1 MEFTGLTIQEK
12 KAIREALELIGY
24 YDVSENENSIQE
36 WLDDDTISICTC
48 RSGRTAA
55 CIITDCKE
63 ACVYVDTLE
72 QLTDVQIKRELL

>member
-1 MEFTGLTIQEK
+1 MELQSQER
-12 KAIREALELIGY
+12 KAVKTALELLGY
-24 YDVSENENSIQE
+24 YDVAESEDTIQE
-36 WLDDDTISICTC
+36 WLADDTISICTC

>member
-1 MEFTGLTIQEK
+1 MELQNQER
-12 KAIREALELIGY
+12 KAVKTALELLGY
-24 YDVSENENSIQE
+24 YDVAESEDTIQE
-36 WLDDDTISICTC
+36 WLADDTISICTC

-72 QLTDVQIKRELL
+72 QLTDVQIERELL

>member
-1 MEFTGLTIQEK
+1 MELTSQEI
-12 KAIREALELIGY
+12 KAIKAALELLGY
-24 YDVSENENSIQE
+24 YDVAESKDTMQE
-36 WLDDDTISICTC
+36 WLADDTISICTC
-48 RSGRTAA
+48 RSGHTAA

>member
-1 MEFTGLTIQEK
+1 MELQSQER
-12 KAIREALELIGY
+12 KAVKTALELLGY
-24 YDVSENENSIQE
+24 YDVAESEDTIQE
-36 WLDDDTISICTC
+36 WLADDTISICTC

-72 QLTDVQIKRELL
+72 QLTDVQIKCELL

>member
-1 MEFTGLTIQEK
+1 MELTKQEI
-12 KAIREALELIGY
+12 KAIKAALELLGY
-24 YDVSENENSIQE
+24 YDVAESKDTMQD
-36 WLDDDTISICTC
+36 WLADDTISICTC

-55 CIITDCKE
+55 YIITDCKE

>member
-1 MEFTGLTIQEK
+1 MELTKQEI
-12 KAIREALELIGY
+12 KAIKAALELLGY
-24 YDVSENENSIQE
+24 YDVAESKDTMQE
-36 WLDDDTISICTC
+36 WLADDTISICTC

>member
-1 MEFTGLTIQEK
+1 MELQSQER
-12 KAIREALELIGY
+12 KAVKTALELLGY
-24 YDVSENENSIQE
+24 YDVAESEDIIQE
-36 WLDDDTISICTC
+36 WLADDTISICTC

-72 QLTDVQIKRELL
+72 QLTDVQIERELL